1 MRVSIVIPCYN
12 VAAWLPKSMAS
23 ALAGS
28 HPDTEIIAVDDGST
42 DGTIDLLR
50 GYAERHPEQVR
61 VLLQP
66 NRGASAA
73 RNAGLRECTGEYV
86 QFLDAD
92 DVLHPDKIRDQVVL
106 AQRDGSPELIV
117 GDYCA
122 VMPNGLLVRNQA
134 LCDRPWMALIRT
146 RMGTTSANLW
156 RRDAVLAAGGW
167 PEELASSQDYALMFA
182 MLRNGA
188 RVAWDRTE
196 ATDVYKRESGS
207 ISRTGLRGNWER
219 YIALRKAIKE
229 HLVSLGRERHAA
241 EIAALDQYV
250 FMALRILA
258 TYDLPA
264 AATAFRT
271 IIDKGFVP
279 EVGRA
284 ITERYVFLYN
294 VLGFSGAERALRL
307 ARRSRPLAR

>member
-12 VAAWLPKSMAS
+12 VAAWLPTSMDA

-28 HPDTEIIAVDDGST
+28 HPDSEIIAVDDGSS
-42 DGTIDLLR
+42 DGTLDLLQT
-50 GYAERHPEQVR
+50 YAGRNPQRVR
-61 VLLQP
+61 VLSQP

-73 RNAGLRECTGEYV
+73 RNVGLRECTGTYV

-92 DVLHPDKIRDQVVL
+92 DTLLPDKIRDQVAL
-106 AQRDGSPELIV
+106 AEREGSPELII

-122 VMPNGLLVRNQA
+122 VMPNGLLLRTQA
-134 LCDRPWMALIRT
+134 LYDRPWMALIRT

-167 PEELASSQDYALMFA
+167 PEELASSQDYALLFA

-188 RVAWDRTE
+188 RVAWDHCE
-196 ATDVYKRESGS
+196 ATEVHKRESGS

-229 HLVSLGRERHAA
+229 HLVTLGRERHKEELAT
-241 EIAALDQYV
+241 LDQYV

-258 TYDLPA
+258 TYDLQA
-264 AATAFRT
+264 ARRAFRS
-271 IIDKGFVP
+271 IIDRGFVP
-279 EVGRA
+279 EVSRA
-284 ITERYVFLYN
+284 ITERYVLLYDL
-294 VLGFSGAERALRL
+294 LGFSCAERALRL
-307 ARRSRPLAR
+307 VRRSRPLAR